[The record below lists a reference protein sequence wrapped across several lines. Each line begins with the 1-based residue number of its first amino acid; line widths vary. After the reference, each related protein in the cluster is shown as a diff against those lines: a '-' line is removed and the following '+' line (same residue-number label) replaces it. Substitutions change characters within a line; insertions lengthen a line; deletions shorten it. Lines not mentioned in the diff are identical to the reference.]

1 MVRIYECI
9 YQKYDDVGGCPGTD
23 TVEAGSGGVTV
34 VFGLLFKE
42 AVILYNEINKL
53 KKAVV

>member
-1 MVRIYECI
+1 M
-9 YQKYDDVGGCPGTD
+9 GGCPGTD
-23 TVEAGSGGVTV
+23 TVEAGSRGVTV